1 MNTYTALYKGK
12 RIDVDADSSYQ
23 AQLIAAKEFKAKHS
37 YDVTVMLL
45 VLDSSKVVIHSTSS
59 I

>member
-1 MNTYTALYKGK
+1 MNTYAAIYKGK

-37 YDVTVMLL
+37 YDVTIMIL